1 MLEFIPFQR
10 GLLRAENLLCS
21 LVLGQRNHKIL
32 RNINKKDEY
41 EPWCLDLCGLS
52 PLLPGTTEGREKI
65 RVREVVYFFP
75 ECSPSLSDLS
85 YNITL

>member
-10 GLLRAENLLCS
+10 GLLRAENLIYS
-21 LVLGQRNHKIL
+21 VVLGQRNPKIL

-41 EPWCLDLCGLS
+41 ELRCLDLCGLS
-52 PLLPGTTEGREKI
+52 PYLPGTTKGKNKI
-65 RVREVVYFFP
+65 RVHEVVYFFP

-85 YNITL
+85 FNITL